1 MIFDSLNNIAQY
13 TGINKNLDVIIR
25 YLQQTDL
32 NTLPLGKT
40 EIDDVNYVIIFDNTL
55 TPGKVNDFEMHR
67 EYGDLHITLTHAEQV
82 HVATLDQI
90 KITQAYDPAGD
101 AAMGVGDSSASCRID
116 AQHFVIAFPN
126 DAHSV
131 KNHCGY
137 DQVKKAVL
145 KFKI

>member
-13 TGINKNLDVIIR
+13 TGINKNLDVIIT

-67 EYGDLHITLTHAEQV
+67 EYGDIHITLTHAEQV
-82 HVATLDQI
+82 HVATPQWAWETIQQVVAL
-90 KITQAYDPAGD
+90 
-101 AAMGVGDSSASCRID
+101 M
-116 AQHFVIAFPN
+116 PN
-126 DAHSV
+126 I
-131 KNHCGY
+131 
-137 DQVKKAVL
+137 L
-145 KFKI
+145 

>member
-1 MIFDSLNNIAQY
+1 MIFDSLDNIAQY
-13 TGINKNLDVIIR
+13 NGINKNLDVIIS

-32 NTLPLGKT
+32 NALPLGKT
-40 EIDDVNYVIIFDNTL
+40 NIDDVNYVIIFDNTL

-67 EYGDLHITLTHAEQV
+67 EYGDLHITLSHAECV
-82 HVATLDQI
+82 FVSSLDQI
-90 KITQAYDPAGD
+90 TITQTYDPAGD
-101 AAMGVGDSSASCRID
+101 AAMGVGEHAVSCRID
-116 AQHFVIAFPN
+116 PKHFIVAFPN

-131 KNHCGY
+131 KNHCGF